1 MLRED
6 INLIKKYIKL
16 NKFLIL
22 MSCLLCK
29 NILFLTCNFKKLNYR
44 IMYIFID
51 KYKSYSKLNYI
62 YFY

>member
-1 MLRED
+1 
-6 INLIKKYIKL
+6 
-16 NKFLIL
+16 